1 MSGANLQ
8 YGQVQVEEW
17 IWAMKREGE
26 YPTSLM
32 VNLDTY
38 KVPRNKPAK
47 AADLVANNV
56 ALYEELVGDRRI
68 KTWMEILPKGP
79 TKGEIASSSIQRTN
93 QGLQEVGVDKDTVTY
108 FLEGGIRQKENC
120 WVITLYIISDS
131 HISMAPDKGK
141 ALYEFITCA
150 YERY

>member
-32 VNLDTY
+32 VKLDTN

-47 AADLVANNV
+47 AADFVAKNV
-56 ALYEELVGDRRI
+56 ALYEELVGDIKI
-68 KTWMEILPKGP
+68 KTWIEILPRGL
-79 TKGEIASSSIQRTN
+79 TKKEIANSCIQRTN
-93 QGLQEVGVDKDTVTY
+93 QGLQEM
-108 FLEGGIRQKENC
+108 LESRGWTKKLLHTFWKGG
-120 WVITLYIISDS
+120 
-131 HISMAPDKGK
+131 
-141 ALYEFITCA
+141 
-150 YERY
+150 